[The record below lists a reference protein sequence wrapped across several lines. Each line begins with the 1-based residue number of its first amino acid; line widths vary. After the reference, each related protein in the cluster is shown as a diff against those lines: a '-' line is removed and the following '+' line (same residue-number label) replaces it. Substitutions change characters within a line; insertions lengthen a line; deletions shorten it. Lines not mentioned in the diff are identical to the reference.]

1 MFLEVIKC
9 IHKFANQ
16 KMLVCSQ
23 WLFFFFFL
31 AFYRRLWFLRIK
43 ICNIYISKA
52 TAIIRETFQ
61 YSRKVQGMF
70 SIKDSMR
77 N

>member
-1 MFLEVIKC
+1 MYSKVCHLENGPR
-9 IHKFANQ
+9 F
-16 KMLVCSQ
+16 KMAF
-23 WLFFFFFL
+23 FFFFFL